1 MIDNLKTNFGKRKIK
16 AKNKTSLV
24 QELFTG
30 VSKKY
35 DLMNDLMSFGSHRL
49 WKKKLIEMMNINSN
63 DKIID
68 VGSGT
73 GDISKIILKEN
84 KNVSIYSVDLNLKML
99 KEAKKQFSDQQ
110 KKKIKFINA
119 NAENL
124 PFENNFFDKY
134 VISFCLRNVTH
145 IEKALHDAFRILK
158 PGGIFYCLEFSVPT
172 SSLLNKVYSKYKK
185 KIIPLIGDKI
195 SKNKNAYRYLEESI
209 SQFPQQD
216 IFLNEIN
223 SAGFKETNYTNIF
236 DGIVSIHKG
245 YKI

>member
-1 MIDNLKTNFGKRKIK
+1 MIDNLKTDFGKRKIK

-24 QELFTG
+24 QEIFTG

-49 WKKKLIEMMNINSN
+49 WKKILVEMMNIQNN
-63 DKIID
+63 QTIID

-73 GDISKIILKEN
+73 GDLVKLILKEN
-84 KNVSIYSVDLNLKML
+84 NNVSIYSVDLNLEML
-99 KEAKKQFSDQQ
+99 KES
-110 KKKIKFINA
+110 KKKFNNKHTNKIQFIHA
-119 NAENL
+119 NAEIL

-145 IEKALHDAFRILK
+145 INKALDEAFRILK
-158 PGGIFYCLEFSVPT
+158 PGGIFYCLEFSSPT
-172 SSLLNKVYSKYKK
+172 SSLLNKIYSRYKK
-185 KIIPLIGDKI
+185 NIIPLIGDKI
-195 SKNKNAYRYLEESI
+195 TKNKNAYKYLQESI

-223 SAGFKETNYTNIF
+223 SVGFKETNYTNIF
-236 DGIVSIHKG
+236 DGIVSIHRG

>member
-24 QELFTG
+24 QEIFTG

-49 WKKKLIEMMNINSN
+49 WKKKLIEMMNIQNN
-63 DKIID
+63 ETIID

-73 GDISKIILKEN
+73 GDLVKLILKEN
-84 KNVSIYSVDLNLKML
+84 NNVSIYSVDLNIEML
-99 KEAKKQFSDQQ
+99 NESKKSFNNQQTNKIQF
-110 KKKIKFINA
+110 IHA
-119 NAENL
+119 NAETL

-195 SKNKNAYRYLEESI
+195 AKNKNAYRYLEESI

-223 SAGFKETNYTNIF
+223 NAGFKETNYTNIF
-236 DGIVSIHKG
+236 DGIVSIHRG